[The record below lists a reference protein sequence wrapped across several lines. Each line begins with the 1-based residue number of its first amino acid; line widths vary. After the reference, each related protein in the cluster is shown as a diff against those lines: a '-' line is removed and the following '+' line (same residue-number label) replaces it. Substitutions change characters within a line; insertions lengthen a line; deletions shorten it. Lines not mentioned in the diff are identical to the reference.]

1 MQAADPCVEC
11 GGTELKLLDGY
22 YYCVECNT
30 QNTNARETVLEEKA
44 LGDGTF
50 AIGTRRK
57 IVKIHEIKIQ
67 SKLVLLITLGTLST
81 FVELPNSSLYLF
93 FASV

>member
-11 GGTELKLLDGY
+11 GGFELKLLDGY

-30 QNTNARETVLEEKA
+30 QNTNARETVVEQKA

-50 AIGTRRK
+50 AIATRRK
-57 IVKIHEIKIQ
+57 IVKIHDSKIQ
-67 SKLVLLITLGTLST
+67 SKLVFLLVNFRCLHT
-81 FVELPNSSLYLF
+81 
-93 FASV
+93 